1 MFGDYRG
8 TKSFYREPLRKYF
21 KNKKLSFSVNQNT
34 TAETGKPTMRND
46 IPQEYFVDLNQAD
59 WYAYNENYGS
69 SEEKFL
75 VKYFHNNLE
84 DLKEKF
90 KDIYLLRNERF
101 FKIFRFSDGKATEPD
116 FVLYMSDKFSDKEIV
131 YQLFIEPKGDHLLMQ
146 DEWKEQFLM
155 EIETENI
162 IELYQNQEYRLIGM
176 PFYNKVNREG
186 IFETKLNEIAE

>member
-1 MFGDYRG
+1 
-8 TKSFYREPLRKYF
+8 
-21 KNKKLSFSVNQNT
+21 
-34 TAETGKPTMRND
+34 MRND

-84 DLKEKF
+84 NLKEKF

-101 FKIFRFSDGKATEPD
+101 FKLFRFSDGKATEPD
-116 FVLYMSDKFSDKEIV
+116 FVLFMSDKFSDKEIV
-131 YQLFIEPKGDHLLMQ
+131 YQLFLEPKGDHLLMQ

-176 PFYNKVNREG
+176 PFYNKVNRED
-186 IFETKLNEIAE
+186 IFNQKLNSIVD